1 MNQIFNLQSPWSSQG
16 QMERFLNIML
26 SVGSS
31 AAQLT
36 STCNSLCVLQ
46 HPLLQSLMQ
55 FYWIQFYLYSIK
67 NHINSCF
74 KALSIVRSRSYNNRL
89 SEVLQ
94 NRAFLSLRLSNNLYL
109 MFSVTMWISDN
120 RTALLLYLFLSSILK
135 INLNQ
140 WTWRFRAKCIHIKYS
155 FHNIP
160 TQVIYSV
167 VVSTKVLII
176 CIKSFM
182 WISLYRKMLE
192 CDSRMMVAF
201 IHSGLI
207 KPQRFYTGFNGKQLL

>member
-16 QMERFLNIML
+16 QMERFLNVML

-36 STCNSLCVLQ
+36 STCNILCVLQ
-46 HPLLQSLMQ
+46 RPLLQSLMQ

-94 NRAFLSLRLSNNLYL
+94 NRAFLSLRLSN
-109 MFSVTMWISDN
+109 
-120 RTALLLYLFLSSILK
+120 K